1 MIRRFRQLSR
11 EVVDTNVIFQYC
23 KDQVELPDGQVEEYV
38 ACVHK
43 GASAVVPV
51 LPDGRILMV
60 HQYRYAIDRE
70 TIEIP
75 AGGRNGT
82 EEPFETAAKR
92 ELEEETGYT
101 PATLTYMGAL
111 LSSPG
116 FTDEVLH
123 MYLARGLKPGE
134 CHPDEDEFL
143 ERDRVPLGELVKEV
157 MDGTIQ
163 DAKTV
168 AAVLKAKVL
177 LDL

>member
-1 MIRRFRQLSR
+1 MDLTERTVESKTLFDGIIVTLKVDQAQLPDGKVATR
-11 EVVDTNVIFQYC
+11 EVVEHPGGVSVVALTPE
-23 KDQVELPDGQVEEYV
+23 DQVLMVRQFRYAQGEVLLELP
-38 ACVHK
+38 
-43 GASAVVPV
+43 
-51 LPDGRILMV
+51 
-60 HQYRYAIDRE
+60 
-70 TIEIP
+70 
-75 AGGRNGT
+75 AGKLERGEDHRVC
-82 EEPFETAAKR
+82 ALR

-143 ERDRVPLGELVKEV
+143 ERDRVPFGELVKEV

>member
-1 MIRRFRQLSR
+1 MATVEKIR
-11 EVVDTNVIFQYC
+11 
-23 KDQVELPDGQVEEYV
+23 KD
-38 ACVHK
+38 
-43 GASAVVPV
+43 
-51 LPDGRILMV
+51 
-60 HQYRYAIDRE
+60 
-70 TIEIP
+70 IERTKEKISTQQK
-75 AGGRNGT
+75 RL
-82 EEPFETAAKR
+82 R

>member
-1 MIRRFRQLSR
+1 MGNQKIIIYQIFTRLFGNR
-11 EVVDTNVIFQYC
+11 TNVC
-23 KDQVELPDGQVEEYV
+23 KQ
-38 ACVHK
+38 
-43 GASAVVPV
+43 
-51 LPDGRILMV
+51 
-60 HQYRYAIDRE
+60 
-70 TIEIP
+70 
-75 AGGRNGT
+75 NGT
-82 EEPFETAAKR
+82 IAENGCGKMNF
-92 ELEEETGYT
+92 
-101 PATLTYMGAL
+101 
-111 LSSPG
+111 

>member
-1 MIRRFRQLSR
+1 MEERKG
-11 EVVDTNVIFQYC
+11 YHC
-23 KDQVELPDGQVEEYV
+23 PVEATLDLIGGKY
-38 ACVHK
+38 K
-43 GASAVVPV
+43 T
-51 LPDGRILMV
+51 LILW
-60 HQYRYAIDRE
+60 HL
-70 TIEIP
+70 
-75 AGGRNGT
+75 AGGPQRFSQLQRLISRAT
-82 EEPFETAAKR
+82 PKMLTQQLR

>member
-1 MIRRFRQLSR
+1 MRAA
-11 EVVDTNVIFQYC
+11 
-23 KDQVELPDGQVEEYV
+23 G
-38 ACVHK
+38 
-43 GASAVVPV
+43 
-51 LPDGRILMV
+51 
-60 HQYRYAIDRE
+60 
-70 TIEIP
+70 
-75 AGGRNGT
+75 AGG
-82 EEPFETAAKR
+82 
-92 ELEEETGYT
+92 ETGYT

>member
-1 MIRRFRQLSR
+1 MKPKPLRIAQVMMIRLSHAR
-11 EVVDTNVIFQYC
+11 LSSTVRP
-23 KDQVELPDGQVEEYV
+23 L
-38 ACVHK
+38 
-43 GASAVVPV
+43 
-51 LPDGRILMV
+51 
-60 HQYRYAIDRE
+60 
-70 TIEIP
+70 
-75 AGGRNGT
+75 
-82 EEPFETAAKR
+82 R

-143 ERDRVPLGELVKEV
+143 ERDRVPFGELVKEV